1 MNGSMDRREFTR
13 LFAFGGSAALLG
25 HARFKGFAAQPL
37 TPDRVRP
44 GCGLGISTRTVLDP

>member
-25 HARFKGFAAQPL
+25 HARFKGVAAQPL

-44 GCGLGISTRTVLDP
+44 GAVD